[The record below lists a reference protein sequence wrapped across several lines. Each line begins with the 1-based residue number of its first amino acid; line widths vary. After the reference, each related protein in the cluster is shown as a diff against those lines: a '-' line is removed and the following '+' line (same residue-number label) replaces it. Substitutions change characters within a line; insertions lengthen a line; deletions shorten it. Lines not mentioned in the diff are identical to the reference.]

1 MPSSIELRLPRH
13 LTISLGQL
21 DDSKLTELRATIA
34 EAEKAGRGLL
44 FGEHRDMKVVDVNG
58 IATGQVHTELVII
71 QAADPAATLVR
82 YRTAPPDGVQVIALV
97 TPGMLAKAVIATV
110 PATETGTPKT

>member
-1 MPSSIELRLPRH
+1 MPSSVELRLPRH

-21 DDSKLTELRATIA
+21 KDTELTEVRAAIA
-34 EAEKAGRGLL
+34 EATKAGHGVLL
-44 FGEHRDMKVVDVNG
+44 AEHKRMQMVDNHG
-58 IATGQVHTELVII
+58 IATGVVLAELMII

-97 TPGMLAKAVIATV
+97 PAGMLAKAVIATV
-110 PATETGTPKT
+110 PTIETEAAKA